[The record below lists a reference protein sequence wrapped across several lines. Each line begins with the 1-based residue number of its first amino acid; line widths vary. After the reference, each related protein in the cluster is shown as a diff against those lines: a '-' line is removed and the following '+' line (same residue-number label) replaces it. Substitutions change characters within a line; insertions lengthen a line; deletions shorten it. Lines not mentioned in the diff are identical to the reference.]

1 MNILFHGKGGI
12 VGNSSSILFELLA
25 FCIHASYDAVDA
37 DAAIQIVV
45 ERGISRISK
54 LKKRKKLFSNRISW
68 YPKQILTIQALR
80 KEASG
85 AFSINARKIQNT
97 FNCKWRNL

>member
-45 ERGISRISK
+45 VRGISITFT
-54 LKKRKKLFSNRISW
+54 LKKKQLSFKTDIVVSKVNFNNSSIEKRGFRCFPDQCEKN
-68 YPKQILTIQALR
+68 PKHIQL
-80 KEASG
+80 
-85 AFSINARKIQNT
+85 
-97 FNCKWRNL
+97 